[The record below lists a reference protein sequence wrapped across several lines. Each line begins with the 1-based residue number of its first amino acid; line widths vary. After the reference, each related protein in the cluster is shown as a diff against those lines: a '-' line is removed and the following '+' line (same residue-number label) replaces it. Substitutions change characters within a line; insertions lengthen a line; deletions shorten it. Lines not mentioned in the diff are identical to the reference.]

1 MKITFSRAAV
11 RGLYGLRDIL
21 AEENPGIAKPDVVL
35 AATQRVADQDSG
47 QVATLSVRGLTGD
60 EVDAL
65 GAASL
70 KVDTSEEVRDVL
82 LGYDAFPDAR
92 RLRPL
97 RSLHALL
104 KKQSA

>member
-35 AATQRVADQDSG
+35 AATQRVEDQDSG
-47 QVATLSVRGLTGD
+47 QVATLSVRGLTV
-60 EVDAL
+60 EEIDAL
-65 GAASL
+65 SAASL

-82 LGYDAFPDAR
+82 LGHDEFPDAR